1 MPGRCVGGRYEIN
14 RLDPMLLNPLIT
26 NRNRRALGDEWRDG
40 YRVVT
45 PAAMDAWGH
54 HIARRR
60 AASIEAV
67 LRQPF
72 ADDVAVGRHP
82 DQPVVLSNRNG
93 TYIMLTHQFCEF
105 GNRGVRTDPVDA
117 LMHSV
122 FDFHGG
128 PLAGV
133 GYTR

>member
-1 MPGRCVGGRYEIN
+1 VDSEGEVLDILVQPRRDCNAALKLMPGRCVGGRCEII

-60 AASIEAV
+60 AAGIEAV

-72 ADDVAVGRHP
+72 ADDVAVGHHP
-82 DQPVVLSNRNG
+82 DQPVVLYNRNG
-93 TYIMLTHQFCEF
+93 TYIMLTASIL
-105 GNRGVRTDPVDA
+105 RVRKQGCPD
-117 LMHSV
+117 
-122 FDFHGG
+122 
-128 PLAGV
+128 
-133 GYTR
+133 